1 MEDQKEKEIL
11 TEQDQKQETESHEE
25 SKKEKKNKHKEQVE
39 KLESE
44 VKEMKDKWLRS
55 VAELE
60 NFKKRMTQE
69 RINERKFASKN
80 LIADL
85 LVPLE
90 QFNRAVSMET
100 ENDLLKN
107 FLIGFKMINEQFYNV
122 LIQDGLKEIDALNKP
137 FDPNYHYAIE
147 KESNKDKPNGINLEV
162 IQKGYTYKEQIL
174 RPAMVKVNEWSEE
187 NGKDE

>member
-25 SKKEKKNKHKEQVE
+25 TKKEKKNKHKEQIE

>member
-25 SKKEKKNKHKEQVE
+25 SKKEKKNKHKEQIE